1 MSSAASNSSTKVFLA
16 WYLSNLATNPLRTK
30 ACTSGLLSGLQE
42 LTAQKLSGSKKLD
55 KRIIQMACYGL
66 FISGPLN
73 HLMYEI
79 MNKLFAG
86 KSGPKVKVGQLL
98 FSNLIISPV
107 MNSVYLTAMAILAGV
122 RSPAKL
128 KANIKAGLL
137 PMQKV
142 SWVVSPLTLVF
153 AQSFLP
159 PTTWVPFFN
168 LVAFVFGTYINTMIK
183 RKRISEQDA
192 KKQ

>member
-1 MSSAASNSSTKVFLA
+1 
-16 WYLSNLATNPLRTK
+16 
-30 ACTSGLLSGLQE
+30 
-42 LTAQKLSGSKKLD
+42 
-55 KRIIQMACYGL
+55 
-66 FISGPLN
+66 
-73 HLMYEI
+73 

-107 MNSVYLTAMAILAGV
+107 MNSGKKKLFLKKGIRFINCIIVYLTAMAILADV

-168 LVAFVFGTYINTMIK
+168 LVAFGK
-183 RKRISEQDA
+183 L
-192 KKQ
+192 

>member
-1 MSSAASNSSTKVFLA
+1 
-16 WYLSNLATNPLRTK
+16 
-30 ACTSGLLSGLQE
+30 
-42 LTAQKLSGSKKLD
+42 
-55 KRIIQMACYGL
+55 
-66 FISGPLN
+66 
-73 HLMYEI
+73 
-79 MNKLFAG
+79 
-86 KSGPKVKVGQLL
+86 
-98 FSNLIISPV
+98 
-107 MNSVYLTAMAILAGV
+107 MAILAGV

-168 LVAFVFGTYINTMIK
+168 LVAFGK
-183 RKRISEQDA
+183 L
-192 KKQ
+192 